1 MVELGN
7 VNRHPGSN
15 GDSHFNE
22 MLCVRWTGDRVLCDC
37 SESFQVIRKG
47 CSEREIILL
56 IYQHILNREL
66 GVNFFLPSGGKCVD
80 FKGLSCNG
88 DLSFLPEIS

>member
-1 MVELGN
+1 MTALKVI
-7 VNRHPGSN
+7 
-15 GDSHFNE
+15 
-22 MLCVRWTGDRVLCDC
+22 
-37 SESFQVIRKG
+37 QVIRKG
-47 CSEREIILL
+47 CSEREILPL

-88 DLSFLPEIS
+88 DLSFLPEIDCRR

>member
-1 MVELGN
+1 MEIHILM
-7 VNRHPGSN
+7 RC
-15 GDSHFNE
+15 
-22 MLCVRWTGDRVLCDC
+22 CVSGGQETGFCVTALKVI
-37 SESFQVIRKG
+37 QVIRKG

-88 DLSFLPEIS
+88 DLSFLPEIN

>member
-1 MVELGN
+1 MEIHILM
-7 VNRHPGSN
+7 RC
-15 GDSHFNE
+15 
-22 MLCVRWTGDRVLCDC
+22 CVSGGQETGFCVTALKVI
-37 SESFQVIRKG
+37 QVIRKG